1 MWLPFLPPS
10 WFPGYISSLSGSAAV
25 HSLGSCAAPQDF
37 SGAAVDAQRLGCH
50 LHEPLLLV

>member
-25 HSLGSCAAPQDF
+25 HSLGSCAAPQDC

-50 LHEPLLLV
+50 VHEPLLLV